1 MSRWK
6 GKEVMKRSNETRVVF
21 LDWLRVIACF
31 MVMVVHA
38 CEAFYFNDAG
48 ETCFRS
54 PSDARWA
61 VGIDSACRAA
71 VPLFVIASSFL
82 LFPLKRATGDFFRR
96 RLVRV
101 VVPFLLWSGI
111 YIVWNALNFD
121 KGVSCDVSALGTNF
135 ARFFFNFPMTTGGH
149 LWFVPMLLGLYL
161 VMPLL
166 SPWAEKVTEK
176 ELRGWILLWLLT
188 TLFPFVRKLWAC
200 WFASGADAV
209 SGTFWSH
216 TFGLGD
222 FEDLPFL
229 WGECPWNSF
238 GTFQYVSGFF
248 GYLLIGLYL
257 RKFLPQLNWRQT
269 LSWAIP
275 LWTVGYAI
283 VAGFFYF
290 RIPFDG
296 TFPLT
301 RPYALAVDLEMSWE
315 FCSLGVA
322 LTVIGYVLVLRKLDF
337 SGWFYAH
344 VVRPVSEASYGTY
357 LMHMLV
363 LAPVVGFHREAF
375 STPVTI
381 VATAATTY
389 VVACLVSV
397 VLRRIPVIGRSLV

>member
-1 MSRWK
+1 MDEK
-6 GKEVMKRSNETRVVF
+6 RVVF

-54 PSDARWA
+54 LADARWT

-82 LFPLKRATGDFFRR
+82 LFPVRRGTGDFFRR

-101 VVPFLLWSGI
+101 GVPFLVWSGV
-111 YIVWNALNFD
+111 YIVWNALSF
-121 KGVSCDVSALGTNF
+121 KSGLACDGGAIAQNF
-135 ARFFFNFPMTTGGH
+135 ARFLFNFPMTTGGH
-149 LWFVPMLLGLYL
+149 MWFVPMLFGLYL
-161 VMPLL
+161 LMPLL
-166 SPWAEKVTEK
+166 SLWAERVSAR
-176 ELRGWILLWLLT
+176 ELRGWLLLWLVT
-188 TLFPFVRKLWAC
+188 TLFPFARKLWAC
-200 WFASGADAV
+200 WFATGADAG
-209 SGTFWSH
+209 SGTFWAH
-216 TFGLGD
+216 TFGLGA
-222 FEDLPFL
+222 FENLPFL

-238 GTFQYVSGFF
+238 GMFQYVSGFF

-257 RKFLPQLNWRQT
+257 RRFLPTLNWRRT
-269 LSWAIP
+269 LAWAVS
-275 LWTVGYAI
+275 LWAVGYAV

-315 FCSLGVA
+315 FCSFGVA
-322 LTVIGYVLVLRKLDF
+322 LTVLGYILVLRKLDF

-344 VVRPVSEASYGTY
+344 IVRPASEASYGTY
-357 LMHMLV
+357 LMHMLI
-363 LAPVVGFHREAF
+363 LTPTVGVYRQALP
-375 STPVTI
+375 TPLCI
-381 VATAATTY
+381 VATAVTTF
-389 VVACLVSV
+389 VAASLASML
-397 VLRRIPVIGRSLV
+397 LRKIPKIGPYLG